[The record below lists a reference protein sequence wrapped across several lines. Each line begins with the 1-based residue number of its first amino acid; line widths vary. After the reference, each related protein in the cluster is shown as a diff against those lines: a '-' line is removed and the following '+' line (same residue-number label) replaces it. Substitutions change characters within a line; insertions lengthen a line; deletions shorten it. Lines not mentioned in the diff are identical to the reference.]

1 MVTKSSV
8 VEIQNIVL
16 NPKSRPIRSKSER
29 FLFNPLLRN
38 VVKWSDAFA
47 ARSLKYV

>member
-8 VEIQNIVL
+8 VEIQNLIV
-16 NPKSRPIRSKSER
+16 NPKSRPIRSKFEG

-47 ARSLKYV
+47 ARSLQCV